1 MKYLVIYN
9 LEGVKTAFS
18 FDTHNDAVDYI
29 NTCTNY
35 ADKKLMEIRSTG
47 NDSYRMELKNGKTI
61 QVLIKEYPNDK
72 VRFDLSYE
80 KNGRHIETRRF
91 TKRQLAVNY
100 ANKLLDEKYEC
111 YADEGENEIGKWEVN
126 DQENDVEANLWL
138 SLVILADVDA
148 SDYDILGIKPEAS
161 HEEIK
166 QAFRKMAI
174 KYHPDKGGD
183 PKKFQSIH
191 DAYERILNGRA
202 SRSNK
207 QEIKESFGCMDMR
220 YMFKTVDNEVKK
232 NNITIDQSVLDEI
245 RSKAVGLIIRGI
257 LEAIIGGVLTMVSYS
272 SATHNNNS
280 SFTIFYG
287 LMFVGAWN
295 FFKGLYYYVAPE
307 ALLKKLK
314 K

>member
-47 NDSYRMELKNGKTI
+47 DDSYRMELKNGKTI

-126 DQENDVEANLWL
+126 DQENDVKANLWL

-148 SDYDILGIKPEAS
+148 SDYDILGIKPESS

-166 QAFRKMAI
+166 QAFRRMAI

-202 SRSNK
+202 SRTAK

-220 YMFKTVDNEVKK
+220 YMFKTVDKGIKK
-232 NNITIDQSVLDEI
+232 NDITIDQSVLEEI
-245 RSKAVGLIIRGI
+245 RGKAIWLIIRGL
-257 LEAIIGGVLTMVSYS
+257 LEAIIGGILTMASYS
-272 SATHNNNS
+272 SATQNKNS

-287 LMFVGAWN
+287 LMFVGVWN